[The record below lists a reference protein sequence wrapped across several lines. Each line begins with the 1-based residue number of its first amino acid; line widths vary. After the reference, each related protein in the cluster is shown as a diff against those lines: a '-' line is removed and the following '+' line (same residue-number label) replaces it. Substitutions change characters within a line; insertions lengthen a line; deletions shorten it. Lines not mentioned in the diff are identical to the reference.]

1 MADPLPTTPVED
13 GFRMPAEWEP
23 HARTWMLWPTRPD
36 VWREGAGPA
45 QTAYAQVAEAIA
57 RFEPVTLGVLPGH
70 LDQARALLP
79 PGVEAIPLEYNDA
92 WIRDMGPTFL
102 VNDQGEL
109 RGVHWRFNAWGGH
122 YADWSADEEV
132 GRRVLELAGAPR
144 YRADLVMEGGAL
156 HVDGEGTLLVVEEC
170 LLHPSRNPHLSKA
183 EIEARL
189 RAFLGVETVI
199 WLPWGVAGDETNGH
213 VDNLCCFVEPGRVA
227 LTWTDDVTDPQHE
240 RSAAAE
246 AVLAQAR
253 DARGR
258 RLEVVRIHQPGP
270 LCITAEEAATI
281 QPMPGSRPRQAG
293 DRLAASYINH
303 YLVNGGVIAPLFD
316 DPRDEEALALLA
328 QLYPGREV
336 VGVPGREI
344 LLGGGNVHCIT
355 QQQPRGRGDTETWR
369 QGETVAD

>member
-1 MADPLPTTPVED
+1 MVDPLPTTPLED
-13 GFRMPAEWEP
+13 GFHMPAEWEP

-36 VWREGAGPA
+36 VWREGARPA
-45 QTAYAQVAEAIA
+45 QAAYAQVAGAIA

-70 LDQARALLP
+70 LDQARMLLP

-227 LTWTDDVTDPQHE
+227 LTWTDDVADPQHE

-270 LCITAEEAATI
+270 LRITAEEAATI

-355 QQQPRGRGDTETWR
+355 QQQPRGRGDTER
-369 QGETVAD
+369 P

>member
-1 MADPLPTTPVED
+1 MADPLPGTPTED
-13 GFRMPAEWEP
+13 GFHMPGEWAP

-36 VWREGAGPA
+36 VWREEAGPA
-45 QTAYAQVAEAIA
+45 QAAYAQVAAAIA
-57 RFEPVTLGVLPGH
+57 RFEPVTLGALPSH
-70 LDQARALLP
+70 LEQARALLP
-79 PGVEAIPLEYNDA
+79 GGVEVLPLEYNDA
-92 WIRDMGPTFL
+92 WIRDTGPTFL
-102 VNDQGEL
+102 VNGQGEV
-109 RGVHWRFNAWGGH
+109 RGVHWQFNAWGGH
-122 YADWSADEEV
+122 YADWSADAQV

-156 HVDGEGTLLVVEEC
+156 HVDGEGTLLVVAEC
-170 LLHPSRNPHLSKA
+170 LLHPSRNPHLSQA

-189 RAFLGVETVI
+189 RAFLGVERVI
-199 WLPWGVAGDETNGH
+199 WLPWGVEGDETNGH

-227 LTWTDDVTDPQHE
+227 LTWTDDPADPQHA

-246 AVLAQAR
+246 AVLKQAR

-270 LCITAEEAATI
+270 LHVTQEEAATI
-281 QPMPGSRPRQAG
+281 QPMPGSRPRRAG

-303 YLVNGGVIAPLFD
+303 YLVNGGVVAPLFQ

-336 VGVPGREI
+336 VGVPSREI
-344 LLGGGNVHCIT
+344 LLGGGNIHCIT
-355 QQQPRGRGDTETWR
+355 QQEPAGRRTSE
-369 QGETVAD
+369 AS